1 MNRPGKNYSTPEKA
15 RVGEMIVAK
24 KRSLDAQLFGR
35 LFGAFPV
42 ALAVIDRDL
51 LIQYSNETFSKVFGL
66 EGAALSLA
74 VTKFLPFGEVENLVG
89 CASSERKSK
98 EAELQLGSPPGGS
111 AFFRTT
117 VIPFAL
123 KGDLGSLFL
132 VTLEDVSERV
142 RLEEQLLQAEKLS
155 AMGQMAASIA
165 HELGNPLS
173 VMITSLEY
181 LRHAIPRSTRGLQ
194 EQIEIMEENAK
205 RMHELLTSLAD
216 MSGLRRFQPEKE
228 DIRKA
233 VIPVLFFVGRM
244 AEKSKVTV
252 KSDLSSELPPCRID
266 LRQLKQVFLNLL
278 KNAIESMPKGGT
290 ITVRTRCRCNLLLR
304 ADMQTGSFSEGSGFV
319 IVEIEDTGKGIP
331 PSDLETIFRPFHSTK
346 KRGMGL
352 GLSLCRGI
360 IENHGGTMW
369 ATSQKGKGSCFIV
382 EIPADCGL

>member
-1 MNRPGKNYSTPEKA
+1 MHE
-15 RVGEMIVAK
+15 
-24 KRSLDAQLFGR
+24 KRSLDSQLFGR

-42 ALAVIDRDL
+42 ALAVIDREL
-51 LIQYSNETFSKVFGL
+51 VIQYSNKTFSEVFGL

-74 VTKFLPFGEVENLVG
+74 VTKFLPFAEMENLVG
-89 CASSERKSK
+89 CARSERKSK
-98 EAELQLGSPPGGS
+98 EAELHLGSPPGGS

-142 RLEEQLLQAEKLS
+142 HLEEQLLQAEKLS
-155 AMGQMAASIA
+155 TMGLMAASIA

-173 VMITSLEY
+173 IMITSLGY
-181 LRHAIPRSTRGLQ
+181 LRHSIPRSNKELQ
-194 EQIEIMEENAK
+194 EQIGIMEDNAK

-228 DIRKA
+228 DIRRA
-233 VIPVLFFVGRM
+233 IIPVLSFVGKM
-244 AEKSKVTV
+244 AEKSRITV
-252 KSDLSSELPPCRID
+252 KTDLSSELPPCCID

-278 KNAIESMPKGGT
+278 KNAMESMPKGGT
-290 ITVRTRCRCNLLLR
+290 ITIHTRHRPGLPLR
-304 ADMQTGSFSEGSGFV
+304 PPAEARAGADVETGSFSGGLGFV

-331 PSDLETIFRPFHSTK
+331 LSDLETIFRPFHSTK

-360 IENHGGTMW
+360 IEKHGGKIW

-382 EIPADCGL
+382 EVPVDGGL